1 MADPV
6 TPAASGSMFWRAFVA
21 SGAAVLAIGLG
32 LMLWY
37 GNQIVLLAFAGVLLS
52 VMLRAPA
59 RWLHRRLRLPE
70 KLALFLEIIVVLG
83 TLSLVIVLAA
93 PSVAE
98 QITLLQQE
106 IPRSYHEARA
116 TLQNSGIGRTLEKVL
131 PRGDEIPWTRL
142 AGSAA
147 GLLSNVAGVVFA
159 AVVFLVVGLFLAIN
173 PSVYRDNLILLVPP
187 ASRDR
192 VRDLLAEMA
201 DTLRSWL
208 FGRLVGMAFIGVTTG
223 IGLWIL
229 GAPLALALGVLAAL
243 LAFIPNLGP
252 VLSAVPAVLVSMT
265 QGWTQVALVV
275 GLYIVLQAI
284 DNNVVTPLI
293 EQRMVNLPPALTA
306 LSQILLG
313 LLFGILGLF
322 LATPITACA
331 VILIRKVYVEGTL
344 GEPAPTRTATD

>member
-1 MADPV
+1 MPDQTATTAP
-6 TPAASGSMFWRAFVA
+6 SSMFRKAFVA
-21 SGAAVLAIGLG
+21 SGAAVLAVGLG
-32 LMLWY
+32 LAFWY
-37 GNQIVLLAFAGVLLS
+37 GSQILLLAFAGVLLA

-59 RWLHRRLRLPE
+59 HWLHRHLRLPE
-70 KLALFLEIIVVLG
+70 KLSLFLEIVIALGLMALVVW
-83 TLSLVIVLAA
+83 LAA

-106 IPRSYHEARA
+106 IPRAFRQVGT
-116 TLQNSGIGRTLEKVL
+116 TLQDSGIGRAVAGLL
-131 PRGDEIPWTRL
+131 PNGEDIPWGKL
-142 AGSAA
+142 AGRAA
-147 GLLSNVAGVVFA
+147 GLLSNVAGVIFA

-173 PSVYRDNLILLVPP
+173 PSVYRENLILLVPP
-187 ASRDR
+187 PRRERA
-192 VRDLLAEMA
+192 RDLLAEMA

-208 FGRLVGMAFIGVTTG
+208 FGRLVGMAFIGVATG

-229 GAPLALALGVLAAL
+229 GAPLALALGVLAGL

-275 GLYIVLQAI
+275 GLYVVLQAI

-313 LLFGILGLF
+313 LLFGVLGLF

-331 VILIRKVYVEGTL
+331 VILIRKVYVEDTL
-344 GEPAPTRTATD
+344 GEAAT

>member
-1 MADPV
+1 MPDQGAP
-6 TPAASGSMFWRAFVA
+6 TASRSTFRRAFVA

-32 LMLWY
+32 LASWY
-37 GNQIVLLAFAGVLLS
+37 GSQILLLAFAGVLLS

-59 RWLHRRLRLPE
+59 CWLHRRLRLPE
-70 KLALFLEIIVVLG
+70 KLALFLEIVIAVGL
-83 TLSLVIVLAA
+83 LILVIRLAA
-93 PSVAE
+93 PSVAD

-106 IPRSYHEARA
+106 LPRAFRQVRA
-116 TLQNSGIGRTLEKVL
+116 TLQDSGLGRAVEGLL
-131 PRGDEIPWTRL
+131 PSGDDVPSGRL
-142 AGSAA
+142 AGRAA

-159 AVVFLVVGLFLAIN
+159 MVVFLVVGLFLAIN
-173 PSVYRDNLILLVPP
+173 PSVYRENLILLVPP
-187 ASRDR
+187 ARR
-192 VRDLLAEMA
+192 NRARDLLAEMGN
-201 DTLRSWL
+201 TLRSWL
-208 FGRLVGMAFIGVTTG
+208 YGRLVGMAFIGVTTG

-265 QGWTQVALVV
+265 QGWTQVGLVV
-275 GLYIVLQAI
+275 GLYVVLQAI

-331 VILIRKVYVEGTL
+331 VILIRKLYVEDTL
-344 GEPAPTRTATD
+344 GEAAR